1 MDATAEQAGRE
12 EEAMSEGKPAG
23 GAGSSLPQA
32 PLEAAEIG
40 ALTLTQMSAFAS
52 ALIADGLENPSSPLR
67 KPALATVGAG
77 GLPAV
82 RTVILR
88 FADEAHRTLGFF
100 TDARSPK
107 VAELQQ
113 NPRAALLFHD
123 PRCDMQLRLSGRAE
137 IRVGDEVAWA
147 RAAAPSRRA
156 YLVTAAPGTLS
167 PGPVSGLPSD
177 VEGIIPPLGRLE
189 EGRAN
194 FALIEFR
201 VEERD
206 MLILSRAGNR
216 RARFRL
222 EGGRE
227 AASWLV
233 P

>member
-1 MDATAEQAGRE
+1 MSAGE
-12 EEAMSEGKPAG
+12 KAG
-23 GAGSSLPQA
+23 GARVSLPPA
-32 PLEAAEIG
+32 PLEAGEIC
-40 ALTLTQMSAFAS
+40 ALTLAQMSAFAS

-67 KPALATVGAG
+67 KPAIATMGAG
-77 GLPAV
+77 GVPAV

-88 FADEAHRTLGFF
+88 SVDEASRILGFF
-100 TDARSPK
+100 TDARSLK

-113 NPRAALLFHD
+113 NPRAALLFYD
-123 PRCDMQLRLSGRAE
+123 PRCDMQLRLSGKAE
-137 IRVGDEVAWA
+137 IRVRNEAAWA

-156 YLVTAAPGTLS
+156 YLLTAPPGTLS
-167 PGPVSGLPSD
+167 PGPVSGLPAD
-177 VEGIIPPLGRLE
+177 VEGVIPPPERLE

-216 RARFRL
+216 RARFRI
-222 EGGRE
+222 EDGRE
-227 AASWLV
+227 VATWLV